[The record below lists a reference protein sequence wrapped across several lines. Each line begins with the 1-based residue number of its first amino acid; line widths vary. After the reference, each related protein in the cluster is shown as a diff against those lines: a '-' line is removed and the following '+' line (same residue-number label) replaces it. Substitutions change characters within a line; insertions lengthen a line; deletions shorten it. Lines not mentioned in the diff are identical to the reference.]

1 MAVPSKYQLV
11 KKQLDEDKRDIADL
25 WNTAIRAYND
35 ASDRKL
41 TADFGSVQQMREFAD
56 KQTIEFNI
64 FRDHTP
70 QWDKI
75 RHLLKDNLDYIE
87 KGVEQLAAA
96 ATPAFPPAAAIGT
109 AFTYI
114 FKICQGLAQWQC
126 ANDKSNRPV
135 KISLRPTMQCPTF
148 WKT

>member
-25 WNTAIRAYND
+25 WNTAIKAYDN
-35 ASDRKL
+35 ASERKL
-41 TADFGSVQQMREFAD
+41 TPDFGSVQQMREFAD
-56 KQTIEFNI
+56 QQTIDFNI
-64 FRDHTP
+64 FRDHRP

-96 ATPAFPPAAAIGT
+96 ATPAFPPAAAVGT

-114 FKICQGLAQWQC
+114 FK
-126 ANDKSNRPV
+126 
-135 KISLRPTMQCPTF
+135 
-148 WKT
+148 